1 MSHATNLVA
10 LEPDR
15 HLRDEVTGH
24 AGVLRVPAAALEARA
39 QISFRSD
46 SSRSSNIASV

>member
-1 MSHATNLVA
+1 MSHATNLAA

-24 AGVLRVPAAALEARA
+24 ADVLRVPAAGLEARA

-46 SSRSSNIASV
+46 SSRSSSVALV